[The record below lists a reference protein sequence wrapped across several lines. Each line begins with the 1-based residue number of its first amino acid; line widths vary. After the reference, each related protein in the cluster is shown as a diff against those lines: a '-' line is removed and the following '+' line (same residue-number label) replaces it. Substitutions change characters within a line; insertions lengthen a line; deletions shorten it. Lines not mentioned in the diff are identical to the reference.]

1 MNRRFLH
8 VTLFTICLLLAAF
21 CFHASPVCAQDK
33 SESVSPHYVLPDFV
47 NGSVKMKNGKTI
59 GAIVNY
65 NKVSEEMIFEK
76 EGQRLAMDNLQTI
89 DTVFLGSRKFV
100 PYEKVFHE
108 VLVNDRISLSIQHKC
123 NLLPAGKP
131 AGYGGTSETSATSTI
146 SVLVSSGMLYKLE
159 LPREYRVSDASQFW
173 IIKDKLPV
181 RIAGERQILKIFP
194 EKLKELEEY
203 IKQNKLNIRKQED
216 LIKLIGK
223 CNDLYR

>member
-1 MNRRFLH
+1 MSKINLSGSALIFILFLTYCFSEIH
-8 VTLFTICLLLAAF
+8 V
-21 CFHASPVCAQDK
+21 SAQDK

-47 NGSVKMKNGKTI
+47 KGSVKMKNGKTI
-59 GAIVNY
+59 GVIMNY

-76 EGQRLAMDNLQTI
+76 DGQRLAMDNLQTI

-108 VLVNDRISLSIQHKC
+108 VLVNDRISLSVQHKC
-123 NLLPAGKP
+123 NLLPPGKP
-131 AGYGGTSETSATSTI
+131 AGYGGTSETSATSSI

-181 RIAGERQILKIFP
+181 RIAGERQFLKIFP

-216 LIKLIGK
+216 LIMLIGK

>member
-1 MNRRFLH
+1 MSKINLSGSALIFILFLTYSFSEIH
-8 VTLFTICLLLAAF
+8 V
-21 CFHASPVCAQDK
+21 SAQDK

-47 NGSVKMKNGKTI
+47 KGSVKMKNGKTI
-59 GAIVNY
+59 GVIMNY
-65 NKVSEEMIFEK
+65 NKLSEEMIFEK
-76 EGQRLAMDNLQTI
+76 DGQRLAMDNLQTI

-108 VLVNDRISLSIQHKC
+108 VLVNDHISLSIQHKC

-131 AGYGGTSETSATSTI
+131 AGYGGTSETSATSSI

-194 EKLKELEEY
+194 EKSRELEEY

-216 LIKLIGK
+216 LIMLIGK
-223 CNDLYR
+223 CNEMYR